1 MVMSRGTVAEL
12 IQDVLDPAY
21 VQNRNDLQKIDC
33 WYRWDP
39 EKIQIPHNA
48 DLEHRALRDLSETPW
63 LSLVVTTAAQLLH
76 AELVRTSSG
85 SNTEALWAPWQRNRM
100 PSRQHAIHRAALA
113 YGQSFASVLPGDTGA
128 VIRGISP
135 RDIAAVYQDP
145 AEDEYP
151 MYTMRKTTSNGKSMY
166 RVLDDEAEYFYSD
179 ENGKIEYIEHR
190 IHGVGVT
197 PVVRYSNMMDLEG
210 RTPGEVEPFISV
222 AKRIN
227 KTSYDRLLVQHFNS
241 WRVRTATGMEQPGD
255 KEEGERL
262 KLLLRQSDILTGE
275 EGVTFGSLP
284 ETSMDGF
291 IHAWESDI
299 EALAAASQTPS
310 HNLTG
315 KMINLSAEAL
325 AAAESMLERKAGERK
340 TFFGDSHCQVLRLA
354 SHIEG
359 READA
364 ADFNMSMQWADL
376 ESRSMAQAADALGKI
391 ATMLK
396 VPVEKLWDRIP
407 GVTAEV
413 SKEWAEYAK
422 TNPSAEQQLAESL
435 RAQSNGVIG

>member
-1 MVMSRGTVAEL
+1 MVMGRGAVAEL
-12 IQDVLDPAY
+12 IHDVLDPTY
-21 VQNRNDLQKIDC
+21 TQNQANLHRIDC
-33 WYRWDP
+33 WYHWSP
-39 EKIQIPHNA
+39 EKIQVPPKA
-48 DLEHRALRDLSETPW
+48 DKEHRDLRDLSETPW

-76 AELVRTSSG
+76 AEVVRTSSG
-85 SNTEALWAPWQRNRM
+85 RKTDALWAPWQRNRM
-100 PSRQHAIHRAALA
+100 ASRQHAIHRAALA

-151 MYTMRKTTSNGKSMY
+151 MYTLRKSTSNGKTLY

-179 ENGKIEYIEHR
+179 EKGKIEYIEHR

-210 RTPGEVEPFISV
+210 RTPGEVEPFIPV

-227 KTSYDRLLVQHFNS
+227 KTSYDRLLIQHFNS
-241 WRVRTATGMEQPGD
+241 WQVRTATGMQQPGD
-255 KEEGERL
+255 EAEGERL
-262 KLLLRQSDILTGE
+262 KLLLRQNDILTGE
-275 EGVTFGSLP
+275 EGVQFGTLP
-284 ETSMDGF
+284 ATPLDGI

-299 EALAAASQTPS
+299 EALAAVTQTPS

-359 READA
+359 REEDA
-364 ADFNMSMQWADL
+364 ADFTISMQWADL

-413 SKEWAEYAK
+413 AKEWQDYAAS
-422 TNPSAEQQLAESL
+422 NPSAEQQLADAL
-435 RAQSNGVIG
+435 RIQSNGVNG

>member
-1 MVMSRGTVAEL
+1 MSREAGRTL

-21 VQNRNDLQKIDC
+21 VQNRQELERVDN
-33 WYRWDP
+33 WSRWSP
-39 EKIQIPHNA
+39 EQIRIPHNA
-48 DLEHRALRDLSETPW
+48 DQEQRDLRDLSETPW
-63 LSLVVTTAAQLLH
+63 LGLVVTTAAQLLH
-76 AELVRTSSG
+76 AELVRSASG
-85 SNTEALWAPWQRNRM
+85 RSTEELWTPWQRNRM
-100 PSRQHAIHRAALA
+100 HSRQHAIHRAALA

-135 RDIAAVYQDP
+135 REIAAVYQDP

-151 MYTMRKTTSNGKSMY
+151 MYTLRKSTAGGKTLY
-166 RVLDDEAEYFYSD
+166 RVLDEEAEYFYSD
-179 ENGKIEYIEHR
+179 QDGRIGYVEHR

-197 PVVRYSNMMDLEG
+197 PIVRYSNMMDLEG

-227 KTSYDRLLVQHFNS
+227 KTAYDRLLVQHFNS
-241 WRVRTATGMEQPGD
+241 WKIRTATGMEQPGD
-255 KEEGERL
+255 KAEGERL

-275 EGVTFGSLP
+275 SGVEFGTLD
-284 ETSMDGF
+284 ETSLEGF
-291 IHAWESDI
+291 IRAWESDI
-299 EALAAASQTPS
+299 EALAAVTQTPS

-359 READA
+359 REDDA
-364 ADFNMSMQWADL
+364 SDFTISMQWADL

-413 SKEWAEYAK
+413 SKEWADYAADH
-422 TNPSAEQQLAESL
+422 PSPERELAESL
-435 RAQSNGVIG
+435 RQQSNGTNG